1 MKRLLTALILFAIL
15 SFTELWACE
24 FSYTITDTQEKSVNV
39 IPSQPVMLEIGE
51 TYTFTISFYED
62 HRNCTVSPSDTL
74 FLLDGGRWRVGRE
87 AQGLVL
93 DTAIVWKENSSRLNT
108 GVGTFTALRPGSYT
122 LEVIRECSR
131 GGYTAD
137 LRFIVS

>member
-1 MKRLLTALILFAIL
+1 MKRLLTTLILIVTL
-15 SFTELWACE
+15 SYTALWACE
-24 FSYTITDTQEKSVNV
+24 FSYTITDTQNKSVNV
-39 IPSQPVMLEIGE
+39 IPSQPAMLKMGE
-51 TYTFTISFYED
+51 TYTFSISFYED
-62 HRNCTVSPSDTL
+62 HRNCVVSPSDTL
-74 FLLDGGRWRVGRE
+74 FLLDGGRWRVARQ

-93 DTAIVWKENSSRLNT
+93 DEAIVWEENSSRLNT

-131 GGYTAD
+131 GGYTAE